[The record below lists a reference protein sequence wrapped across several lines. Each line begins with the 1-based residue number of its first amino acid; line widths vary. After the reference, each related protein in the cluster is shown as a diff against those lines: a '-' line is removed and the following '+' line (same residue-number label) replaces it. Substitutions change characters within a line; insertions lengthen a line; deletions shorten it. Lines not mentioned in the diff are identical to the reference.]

1 MRNYTYELL
10 RRRVEK
16 LERII
21 LNEGKQ
27 VGILYHVCSPI
38 AYLKY
43 IVPKD
48 ELAASGRYHN
58 SLYGSDKYVSFTR
71 DKHFVVSTGDT
82 QSANVIIRLVVD
94 GDKLSERYKVR
105 PYNDNVF
112 DTDNNDGVFLPE
124 DEVISAREAEEC
136 VEGPI
141 KNISRYIKQVQFDV
155 PKLNRASVDSLKDLL
170 KRRRFDASKVVFGNF
185 ITNRSPSYFKKLVK
199 DNLAVGDSIQKVIS
213 VLETGLAN
221 DPRNTLFSKDIA
233 KVQQAIDNG
242 TDLNLE
248 YDNGYPLSYY
258 CFWNNYDIVKLL
270 LDNGADVNGDSKHPA
285 ICKAAGDASPKIVEL
300 LIKNGA
306 DVNVE
311 DKYGNNAVIKATRND
326 DAISVLKLL
335 IKAGADVN
343 HVNNYGTTA
352 LKLAHG
358 DVHDFLVDAGAV
370 E

>member
-1 MRNYTYELL
+1 MQRERKLTLEQ
-10 RRRVEK
+10 RVAK
-16 LERII
+16 LERIL

-27 VGILYHVCSPI
+27 VGTLYHVCSPI

-48 ELAASGRYHN
+48 ELSASGRYHN

-71 DKHFVVSTGDT
+71 SKHFVVSTGDT
-82 QSANVIIRLVVD
+82 QSANVLIRLVVD
-94 GDKLSERYKVR
+94 GDKLSERYKIR
-105 PYNDNVF
+105 QYNDNVF

-124 DEVISAREAEEC
+124 GEDISAREQEEC
-136 VEGPI
+136 VKGPI

-155 PKLNRASVDSLKDLL
+155 PRLNSDSLASLKDLL

-185 ITNRSPSYFKKLVK
+185 IINRNTSYFKKLVK

-221 DPRNTLFSKDIA
+221 NPRNTLFSKDIV

-242 TDLNLE
+242 TDINLS

-270 LDNGADVNGDSKHPA
+270 LDNGADVNADSREPA
-285 ICKAAGDASPKIVEL
+285 ICRAAENASPKIVEL
-300 LIKNGA
+300 LVKHGA
-306 DVNVE
+306 DVNATNK
-311 DKYGNNAVIKATRND
+311 DGTSAVMGATRND
-326 DAISVLKLL
+326 DAIPVLKLL

-343 HVNNYGTTA
+343 HVNNYGMTA
-352 LKLAHG
+352 LKLARG
-358 DVHDFLVDAGAV
+358 DVRDFLVDAGAV

>member
-1 MRNYTYELL
+1 MINYTYELL

-21 LNEGKQ
+21 INESKQ
-27 VGILYHVCSPI
+27 VGTLYHVCSPI

-48 ELAASGRYHN
+48 ELAASGRYRN

-71 DKHFVVSTGDT
+71 DKYFTVSTGDT
-82 QSANVIIRLVVD
+82 QSADVIIRLVVD

-105 PYNDNVF
+105 PYNDKVF
-112 DTDNNDGVFLPE
+112 DNDGTFLPE
-124 DEVISAREAEEC
+124 NEVISAREMEEC
-136 VEGPI
+136 VKGPI

-155 PKLNRASVDSLKDLL
+155 PSLNSKSIASLKDLL

-185 ITNRSPSYFKKLVK
+185 IINRGPSYFKKLVK

-213 VLETGLAN
+213 VLETGLDN
-221 DPRNTLFSKDIA
+221 NPRKTLFSRDIA

-242 TDLNLE
+242 TDVNLE

-270 LDNGADVNGDSKHPA
+270 LDNGADVNADSKNPA
-285 ICKAAGDASPKIVEL
+285 ICRAAANASPNIVNL

-306 DVNVE
+306 DVNAK
-311 DKYGNNAVIKATRND
+311 DKDGNNTVIAATHND

-343 HVNNYGTTA
+343 HVNKYGMTA
-352 LKLAHG
+352 LKLAND
-358 DVHDFLVDAGAV
+358 DVYDFLVNEGAV